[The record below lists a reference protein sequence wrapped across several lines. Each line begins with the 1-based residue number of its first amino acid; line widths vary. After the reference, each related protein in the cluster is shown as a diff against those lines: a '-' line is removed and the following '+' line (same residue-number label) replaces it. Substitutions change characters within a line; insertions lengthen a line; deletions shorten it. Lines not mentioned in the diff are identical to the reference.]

1 MGYQLQTQQQEH
13 SPIVAAFH
21 RSGQLLF
28 KRMINPLLASDFV
41 FQRTGLWRELRS
53 QLDVIHTLMD
63 RVIEQRARELR
74 AEQEEQKRQQQEES
88 AEERRPRMLLDLLL
102 LAEQSRQQIRDEINT
117 FVFAVSVSLF
127 LAVLC

>member
-53 QLDVIHTLMD
+53 QLDVIHTLME

-74 AEQEEQKRQQQEES
+74 AEQEQQQQQQES

-102 LAEQSRQQIRDEINT
+102 LAEQSRKQIRDEINT
-117 FVFAVSVSLF
+117 FVFAVSVSLL

>member
-63 RVIEQRARELR
+63 RVIEQRARELK
-74 AEQEEQKRQQQEES
+74 AEQEQLQQES